1 MHRKAGKAG
10 PGLPSRSHLSRL
22 ENARKFTDH
31 GDIILSSKP
40 DSVSPDHF
48 TIAVSDTGIGM
59 TSEQKS
65 RIFEPFAQ
73 ADTTIKNR
81 FGGTGLGLDISRHL
95 AHLMGGNLTVESE
108 PGRGATF
115 TLRLPTRLPPSD
127 KQPSAS

>member
-1 MHRKAGKAG
+1 
-10 PGLPSRSHLSRL
+10 
-22 ENARKFTDH
+22 
-31 GDIILSSKP
+31 
-40 DSVSPDHF
+40 
-48 TIAVSDTGIGM
+48 M